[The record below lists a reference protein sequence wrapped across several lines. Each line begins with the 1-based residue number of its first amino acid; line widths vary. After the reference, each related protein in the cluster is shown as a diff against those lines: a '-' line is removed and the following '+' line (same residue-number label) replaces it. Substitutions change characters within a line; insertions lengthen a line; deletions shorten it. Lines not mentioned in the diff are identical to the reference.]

1 MLERLR
7 SLALGRRGRSCQ
19 TDGLLMDCGNP
30 MMSEPRFRTREIV
43 LILAVAVA
51 GAATLLGLMVLIF
64 GFGLA

>member
-7 SLALGRRGRSCQ
+7 SLALGQRGRSCQ
-19 TDGLLMDCGNP
+19 TDSLLMDCGSP
-30 MMSEPRFRTREIV
+30 VMSEPRFRTREIG

-51 GAATLLGLMVLIF
+51 ATLLGLMALIF